1 MNIKIS
7 YYSLRSN
14 YNDKHA
20 KHGDLVCPCNGASS
34 VGRIVDI
41 KPPGKDDNDW
51 EGATYT
57 VVWGTGKK
65 KGKRTEHRGSTLVL
79 LKLYLS
85 AVNADLDKI
94 NALIQEAES
103 FGM

>member
-34 VGRIVDI
+34 VGRIVEI
-41 KPPGKDDNDW
+41 KPCGEDDNDW
-51 EGATYT
+51 EGRNYT
-57 VVWGTGKK
+57 VIWGTGKK
-65 KGKRTEHRGSTLVL
+65 KGKRSEHRGHTLVL
-79 LKLYLS
+79 LKLYLA
-85 AVNADLDKI
+85 AVDSDLKKI
-94 NALIQEAES
+94 NDLIKEAEA